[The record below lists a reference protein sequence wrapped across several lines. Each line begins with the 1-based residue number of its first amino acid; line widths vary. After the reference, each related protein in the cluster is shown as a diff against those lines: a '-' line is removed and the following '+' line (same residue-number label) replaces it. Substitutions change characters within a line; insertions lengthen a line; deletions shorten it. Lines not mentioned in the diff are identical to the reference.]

1 MIRGGRLLSRV
12 ACRQIMN
19 NPEANLA
26 DIPSNVKANGR
37 VYPSPE
43 SALRDVTEGASVL
56 IAGFGGQGTPEGL
69 IRALQA
75 KGVGNLTCI
84 CQGAWPGHPEMVDVA
99 ALVASGQVRR
109 LVSPLA
115 FYPGD
120 GGVIE
125 QRWKSGDLEIEAVP
139 QGVLAER
146 LRAGGAGLGGV
157 YLPDSLGTRFQ
168 QGKPA
173 RRFHEKDHVFE
184 IALRPD
190 FALLRAS
197 ASDTL
202 GNLIFQ
208 GTQRGWNPV
217 MAMAG
222 MVSIAEVDQVLEPG
236 GIDSERVI
244 TPGIFVNRVVQAV

>member
-12 ACRQIMN
+12 GFCQVMN
-19 NPEANLA
+19 NLEAISAEL
-26 DIPSNVKANGR
+26 PANEK
-37 VYPSPE
+37 VYPSPR
-43 SALRDVTEGASVL
+43 AAIHDVTHGASVL
-56 IAGFGGQGTPEGL
+56 IAGFGGRGNPEGL

-75 KGVGNLTCI
+75 TGVGNLTCI
-84 CQGAWPGHPEMVDVA
+84 YPGVWPGHQEMVDVA
-99 ALVASGQVRR
+99 ALVASGQVSK
-109 LVSPLA
+109 LVSPQA

-125 QRWKSGDLEIEAVP
+125 ERWKSGDLEIEAVP

-157 YLPDSLGTRFQ
+157 FLPDSLGTRFQ
-168 QGKPA
+168 QGKSA

-197 ASDTL
+197 AADTL

-222 MVSIAEVDQVLEPG
+222 RVSIVEVDQVLEPG
-236 GIDSERVI
+236 GLDAERVI
-244 TPGIFVNRVVQAV
+244 IPGIFVNRVVQAV

>member
-1 MIRGGRLLSRV
+1 MHNS
-12 ACRQIMN
+12 
-19 NPEANLA
+19 EANSA
-26 DIPSNVKANGR
+26 DFSPNGK

-43 SALRDVTEGASVL
+43 SAIHDITEGASLL

-84 CQGAWPGHPEMVDVA
+84 CQGSWPGHPEMVDVA
-99 ALVASGQVRR
+99 ALVASGQVRK

-125 QRWKSGDLEIEAVP
+125 ERWKSGDLEIEAVP

-157 YLPDSLGTRFQ
+157 FLPDSLGTQFQ
-168 QGKPA
+168 QGKPVS
-173 RRFHEKDHVFE
+173 RFHEKDHVFE
-184 IALRPD
+184 SALRPD
-190 FALLRAS
+190 FALLRA
-197 ASDTL
+197 AAADTL
-202 GNLIFQ
+202 GNLIFH

-222 MVSIAEVDQVLEPG
+222 TVSIAEVDQILEPG

-244 TPGIFVNRVVQAV
+244 TPGIFVNRVVQTV

>member
-1 MIRGGRLLSRV
+1 M
-12 ACRQIMN
+12 
-19 NPEANLA
+19 A
-26 DIPSNVKANGR
+26 DIFTNVKANGKANGK

-43 SALRDVTEGASVL
+43 SAIYDVTEGASVL

-99 ALVASGQVRR
+99 TLVASGQVRR

-125 QRWKSGDLEIEAVP
+125 ERWKSGDLEIEAVP

-157 YLPDSLGTRFQ
+157 FLPDSLGTRFQ

-173 RRFHEKDHVFE
+173 RRFGEKDQEKDHVFE

-222 MVSIAEVDQVLEPG
+222 LVSIAEVDQVLEPG

>member
-1 MIRGGRLLSRV
+1 MV
-12 ACRQIMN
+12 

-26 DIPSNVKANGR
+26 DIPTNGK

-43 SALRDVTEGASVL
+43 SAIHDLTEGASVL

-69 IRALQA
+69 IRALHA

-125 QRWKSGDLEIEAVP
+125 ERWKSGDLEIEAVA

-157 YLPDSLGTRFQ
+157 FLPDSLGTRFQ

-184 IALRPD
+184 SALRPD

-236 GIDSERVI
+236 GIDAERVI

>member
-1 MIRGGRLLSRV
+1 M
-12 ACRQIMN
+12 
-19 NPEANLA
+19 A
-26 DIPSNVKANGR
+26 DIPANGKGNGK
-37 VYPSPE
+37 VYPSPA
-43 SALRDVTEGASVL
+43 SAIHDLNEGASVL
-56 IAGFGGQGTPEGL
+56 IAGFAGQGTPEGL

-84 CQGAWPGHPEMVDVA
+84 CQGAWPSHPEMVDVA

-125 QRWKSGDLEIEAVP
+125 ERWKSGDLELEAVP
-139 QGVLAER
+139 PGVLAER

-157 YLPDSLGTRFQ
+157 FLPDSLGTRFQ
-168 QGKPA
+168 QGKPV
-173 RRFHEKDHVFE
+173 RRFLEQDHVFE
-184 IALRPD
+184 SALRPD
-190 FALLRAS
+190 FALLRAL

-222 MVSIAEVDQVLEPG
+222 IVSIAEVDQVLEPG

-244 TPGIFVNRVVQAV
+244 TPGIFINRVVQAV

>member
-1 MIRGGRLLSRV
+1 M
-12 ACRQIMN
+12 
-19 NPEANLA
+19 A
-26 DIPSNVKANGR
+26 DISTIGKANGK

-43 SALRDVTEGASVL
+43 SAIHDVTEGASVL
-56 IAGFGGQGTPEGL
+56 IGGFGGQGTPEGL
-69 IRALQA
+69 IRALQS

-99 ALVASGQVRR
+99 ALVASGQVRK
-109 LVSPLA
+109 LISPLA
-115 FYPGD
+115 FYPSA
-120 GGVIE
+120 GGVIGVIE
-125 QRWKSGDLEIEAVP
+125 ERWKSGDLEIEAVP

-157 YLPDSLGTRFQ
+157 FLPDSLGTRFQ
-168 QGKPA
+168 QGKPV
-173 RRFHEKDHVFE
+173 RRFHEEDHVFE
-184 IALRPD
+184 SALRPD

-244 TPGIFVNRVVQAV
+244 TPGIFVNRIVQAV